1 MKKKL
6 VAAAIAALMTAGL
19 ITVPAT
25 SANAANTAL
34 QNEIAAIK
42 KDNGKFTY
50 WIGLIFSDIA
60 NETAVEQINAWAKT
74 RGIKADPV
82 VLV

>member
-6 VAAAIAALMTAGL
+6 AAAAVAALMTVGL

-50 WIGLIFSDIA
+50 WIGICSTRHWCDSRHVRRPRLF
-60 NETAVEQINAWAKT
+60 KT
-74 RGIKADPV
+74 SVK
-82 VLV
+82 